1 MALIPP
7 PPYGLRLRESHPSH
21 CLVSGP
27 GIGTQARQIPGLR
40 QLRLGIKSLS
50 ARNAAALNLG
60 QALPAAI
67 LADLLGFAE
76 NTTERW
82 TQLANGDW
90 TRYAATR
97 ATR

>member
-1 MALIPP
+1 M
-7 PPYGLRLRESHPSH
+7 
-21 CLVSGP
+21 
-27 GIGTQARQIPGLR
+27 
-40 QLRLGIKSLS
+40 KSLS